1 MEIKGFNVVQT
12 KNILSGLQ
20 EILVK
25 DVSDLSPLG
34 FDIKG
39 TFESGQCF
47 RWKKVEDGKY
57 FGIVRDKAVTVS
69 LAEGGRDLIIENS
82 NPEDFKDIWYDYFD
96 LGTDYATIIKEVEK
110 DDFMRSAIQFSG
122 GARMLVQDFEETLY
136 SYILS
141 SQNNIPRII
150 KLVDSLCS
158 LHGEKICTP
167 SPFGHEILLGHTF
180 PDSEKLALNFCTRE
194 GCESCGSRN
203 GLCEKPF
210 AGYRC
215 PYIRKTALMIYTNEF
230 ILDKNYLASTS
241 ADKARKELSRL
252 SGVGEKVADCVLL
265 YSGIR
270 KDICPIDVWVE
281 KTIKHFY
288 LDESAKKNDIR
299 NFTQEYFGKNSG
311 YAQLWFFNYSRTQKQ
326 V

>member
-1 MEIKGFNVVQT
+1 MEINGFNITEQ
-12 KNILSGLQ
+12 KGSNGGFPQLI
-20 EILVK
+20 VK
-25 DVSDLSPLG
+25 DAGDLSPFG
-34 FDIKG
+34 FDVKG

-47 RWKKVEDGKY
+47 RWKKVDDGRY
-57 FGIVRDKAVTVS
+57 FGIVRDKAVYVS
-69 LAEGGRDLIIENS
+69 AKNKRDLLIENS
-82 NPEDFKDIWYDYFD
+82 TAQDFKNIWYDYFD
-96 LGTDYATIIKEVEK
+96 LGTDYSHIIKEVEK
-110 DDFMRSAIQFSG
+110 DDFMTSAIRFSG

-158 LHGEKICTP
+158 LYGEKIYYK
-167 SPFGHEILLGHTF
+167 SSLGEKILMGHAF
-180 PDSEKLALNFCTRE
+180 PDSGKLALNFCTRE
-194 GCESCGSRN
+194 GCGSCGSRS
-203 GLCEKPF
+203 GLCDKPF

-215 PYIRKTALMIYTNEF
+215 PYIRKTALMIYTGEF
-230 ILDKNYLASTS
+230 VLDRNLLASSTAEQS
-241 ADKARKELSRL
+241 RKELCRL

-281 KTIKHFY
+281 KTIKHIY
-288 LDESAKKNDIR
+288 LDDSAKKADIR
-299 NFTQEYFGKNSG
+299 NFTQDYFGKHAG
-311 YAQLWFFNYSRTQKQ
+311 YAQLWFFNYARTQKL

>member
-1 MEIKGFNVVQT
+1 MNIKGFNVTQDNCSST
-12 KNILSGLQ
+12 GLPQ
-20 EILVK
+20 IFVK

-34 FDIKG
+34 FDIRG
-39 TFESGQCF
+39 TFESGQCI

-57 FGIVRDKAVTVS
+57 YGIVKGRAVNVS
-69 LAEGGRDLIIENS
+69 LFENGRDLVIENATL
-82 NPEDFKDIWYDYFD
+82 EDFRDIWFDYFD
-96 LGTDYATIIKEVEK
+96 LGTNYAPIIKEVEK
-110 DDFMRSAIQFSG
+110 DDFMQSAIRFSG

-158 LHGEKICTP
+158 LYGEKIYAYP
-167 SPFGHEILLGHTF
+167 SFGDKTLMGHSF
-180 PDSEKLALNFCTRE
+180 PDSETLALNFCTKE

-203 GLCEKPF
+203 GLCDKPF

-215 PYIRKTALMIYTNEF
+215 PYIRKTALMIYSGEF
-230 ILDKNYLASTS
+230 ILDENHLASST
-241 ADKARKELSRL
+241 AEQARKELCRL

-288 LDESAKKNDIR
+288 LDESAKKSEIR
-299 NFTQEYFGKNSG
+299 KFTQDYFGKHAG
-311 YAQLWFFNYSRTQKQ
+311 YAQLWFFNYSRTQKP

>member
-1 MEIKGFNVVQT
+1 MEIRGFNVVFE
-12 KNILSGLQ
+12 KNVKSGLPQ
-20 EILVK
+20 ILIK
-25 DVSDLSPLG
+25 DVSDLSPMG
-34 FDIKG
+34 FDVKG

-47 RWKKVEDGKY
+47 RWKRVDEGKY
-57 FGIVRDKAVTVS
+57 FGIVKELAVTVS
-69 LAEGGRDLIIENS
+69 LADGRHLLIENS
-82 NPEDFKDIWYDYFD
+82 TLQDFNDVWFDYFD
-96 LGTDYATIIKEVEK
+96 LGTDYAPIIRQVDK
-110 DDFMRSAIQFSG
+110 DDFMHAAIRFSG
-122 GARMLVQDFEETLY
+122 GARMLVQQFEETLY

-158 LHGEKICTP
+158 LYGEEIYSYPNNKEKILM
-167 SPFGHEILLGHTF
+167 GHSF
-180 PDSEKLALNFCTRE
+180 PDSEKLALNFCTKQ

-210 AGYRC
+210 GGYRC
-215 PYIRKTALMIYTNEF
+215 PYIRKTALMIYTGEF
-230 ILDKNYLASTS
+230 TLDRNFLLSETS
-241 ADKARKELSRL
+241 DNARKELCRL

-288 LDESAKKNDIR
+288 LDESAKKSEIR
-299 NFTQEYFGKNSG
+299 NFTQDYFGRNAG
-311 YAQLWFFNYSRTQKQ
+311 YAQLWFFNYSRTGKQ